1 MIHPNTVERT
11 IIIME
16 KMCIRDRNGVGFIFG
31 YKHEKKTD
39 DVHHLSKNRN
49 LYMIVL
55 CKLQGM
61 DKNPG
66 FPLFSYAEIY
76 SHVLLLTV
84 S

>member
-1 MIHPNTVERT
+1 LFGSPFSE
-11 IIIME
+11 
-16 KMCIRDRNGVGFIFG
+16 NGVGFIFG